1 MLLLSLLCRSTYDG
15 KAAASAKLC
24 RSGGKAGD
32 CRTKPFFLRNSL
44 WNGFDNV
51 VISSDRNAPAM
62 LARRSVSLLE
72 LLQASLSSMSLRSSR
87 TPSPERWRVGLGLD
101 VTQFFTYLQPQIDAK
116 LLTLGLTEYSRASFR
131 LTRGLSKPLDCLFD
145 GCVAHLKWFASFE
158 LPSSAA
164 RALTVH
170 RWIWSAHPAWHPCDY
185 LSIQVM
191 QSSQPYCNWKTE

>member
-1 MLLLSLLCRSTYDG
+1 
-15 KAAASAKLC
+15 
-24 RSGGKAGD
+24 
-32 CRTKPFFLRNSL
+32 
-44 WNGFDNV
+44 
-51 VISSDRNAPAM
+51 M
-62 LARRSVSLLE
+62 LARRSVYLLE
-72 LLQASLSSMSLRSSR
+72 LLQASLSFMSLRSSR

-101 VTQFFTYLQPQIDAK
+101 VTQFFMYLHPQMDAK

-131 LTRGLSKPLDCLFD
+131 LTRGLRKPLACLFD
-145 GCVAHLKWFASFE
+145 GCVAHCRLFASFK

-191 QSSQPYCNWKTE
+191 QSSQLYCNRKTKRYIHWC